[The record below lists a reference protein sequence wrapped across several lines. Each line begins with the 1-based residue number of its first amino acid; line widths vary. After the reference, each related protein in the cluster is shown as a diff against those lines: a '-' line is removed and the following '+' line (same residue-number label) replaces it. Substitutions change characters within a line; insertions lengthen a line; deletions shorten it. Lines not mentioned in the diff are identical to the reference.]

1 MAKKSTVELG
11 KCPPSLG
18 AKAAGLSD
26 LLALGLA
33 VPQGFVIPNPAG
45 MSAASLG
52 AAVKKLGVKTKP
64 LLLAVR
70 PSVNGHAGGYMEAI
84 LNVGLNDET
93 VEALA
98 ARLNDRP
105 LAYDLYRQFIQNY
118 AVNVLSLR
126 HADFED
132 IFSAHKGPDLIS
144 LYKSFIEKQSGAVF
158 SQVLLEQLQG
168 VVKAANRRKKS
179 AALIVQAMVHGGN
192 ILGVATSRNFSTGA
206 RDPNIAPAFM
216 EKFPKQAAQLKS
228 ALNKIERRCKSIQEV
243 TFTVEKDKL
252 WLLQTKPAKISARV
266 ELKTLVDMVGEGLLT
281 KKEAVLRVDPL
292 MLDQFLHPTLD
303 TTEAHD
309 IFVSG
314 LAASPGAVSGQ
325 VVFDAA
331 EAQQLKL
338 RNRPCILVRSET
350 SPEDI
355 QGMHAAEGV
364 LTARGGLL
372 SHAAV
377 IARGM
382 GKTCVVGAS
391 GLRIDYEAGTM
402 AALGVVVKKGET
414 ITIDGSTGRVFRG
427 RIATQKPV
435 LSGDFATILEWAD
448 ASRRMKVRAN
458 AETPNEARSA
468 RYFGAEGIGLCRTE
482 HMFFSAER
490 IGPMRKMILA
500 ETVEARREALD
511 EILPMQ
517 RQDFIE
523 LFEIMA
529 GLPVTIRLLDPP
541 LHEFLP
547 KSEHEILELAHDLAI
562 APEYLRTRVG
572 ELQEFNPMLGHRG
585 VRLAVSYPEIAE
597 MQARAIFE
605 ATADVAQK
613 YGKAP
618 IPEIMI
624 PLVVGKPEF
633 DFVRARIDAVA
644 EAVQSECGLELPYL
658 VGTMIELPRATLRA
672 GEIAESAEFF
682 SFGTNDLTQT
692 TLGISRDDSARFI
705 GEYTAKGLLKADPFV
720 SIDID
725 GVGELLRIATTRG
738 RKARPDLKLGICGE
752 HAGDPASISFCEEI
766 KLDYVSCS
774 PFRIAIARLAAAQA
788 SIRNN

>member
-1 MAKKSTVELG
+1 MT
-11 KCPPSLG
+11 
-18 AKAAGLSD
+18 
-26 LLALGLA
+26 
-33 VPQGFVIPNPAG
+33 
-45 MSAASLG
+45 AASLA
-52 AAVKKLGVKTKP
+52 AAVKKLGGKTKP

-98 ARLNDRP
+98 QRLNDRP

-132 IFSAHKGPDLIS
+132 IFTAHKGPDLIS
-144 LYKSFIEKQSGAVF
+144 YYKSFIEKQSGAVF
-158 SQVLLEQLQG
+158 PQGLLDQLQG
-168 VVKAANRRKKS
+168 VVKAASRRQKS
-179 AALIVQAMVHGGN
+179 AALIVQTMVHGGN

-243 TFTVEKDKL
+243 TFTVENGKL
-252 WLLQTKPAKISARV
+252 WLLQTKPAKINARV

-303 TTEAHD
+303 ATEPHEV
-309 IFVSG
+309 FVSG

-331 EAQQLKL
+331 EAQQLKT

-391 GLRIDYEAGTM
+391 GLRIDYDAGTM
-402 AALGVVVKKGET
+402 TALNVVVKKGES

-562 APEYLRTRVG
+562 APDYLRTRVG

-605 ATADVAQK
+605 ATADVAKK

-624 PLVVGKPEF
+624 PLVVGKLEF

-705 GEYTAKGLLKADPFV
+705 GEYTAKGLLETDPFI
-720 SIDID
+720 SLDID

-766 KLDYVSCS
+766 RLDYVSCS